1 MFWRKEWMSSS
12 IFNRNVIPEENK
24 SCFQSHTQRV
34 KILEFWNCS
43 VSWRFHTFYIYIY
56 IYFWYISFF
65 VFLRR
70 IIRYAL
76 TSLCFNVRLKTTSV
90 IFKGIFFVIRM
101 KALDA
106 RNFCRQENIC
116 IIEIRCFYREPTKF
130 VSLLK
135 ITGV

>member
-1 MFWRKEWMSSS
+1 MFS
-12 IFNRNVIPEENK
+12 ITYSTCKNFGIMELLG
-24 SCFQSHTQRV
+24 Q
-34 KILEFWNCS
+34 L
-43 VSWRFHTFYIYIY
+43 TFSQVLYLYII
-56 IYFWYISFF
+56 FFRYISFF
-65 VFLRR
+65 VFLHR
-70 IIRYAL
+70 IVRYAL

-116 IIEIRCFYREPTKF
+116 ILEIRCFYTEPTKL

-135 ITGV
+135 ITGLLPRKNIIFVVSI